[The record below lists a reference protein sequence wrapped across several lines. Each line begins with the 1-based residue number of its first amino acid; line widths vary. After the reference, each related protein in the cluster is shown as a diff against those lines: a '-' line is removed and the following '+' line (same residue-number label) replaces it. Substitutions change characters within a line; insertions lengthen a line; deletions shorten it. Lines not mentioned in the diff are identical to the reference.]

1 MEFHVRFLSLFLL
14 FSVID
19 GLEWFWIGSLH
30 NNIQLILEFLKT
42 PFLVLHFSYL
52 LYIND
57 HPDDV
62 VCNIAAYANDI
73 TPYPKCDQEFDLWQ
87 RLELASELQSDL
99 GDTVD

>member
-1 MEFHVRFLSLFLL
+1 MVLDGKFVQEYPVNGGIPQGFILSPTLC
-14 FSVID
+14 
-19 GLEWFWIGSLH
+19 
-30 NNIQLILEFLKT
+30 LICN
-42 PFLVLHFSYL
+42 
-52 LYIND
+52 ND